1 MVIAPSSSH
10 PTLAHQMMVAAVLFL
25 ITMTETSLGY
35 FSFFH
40 GTTPKLLIAMVFVM
54 SVFNKEDI
62 HLITLILVGVIFDS
76 LQGAPFGYTTA
87 ALVLVNI
94 IGSLGKRRFSNA
106 PVSFLWLD
114 FAIVM
119 AFVMLYCW
127 ISITLYYQAFPSLG
141 PLIFQ
146 YSSSVLLF
154 PVMVSFYQGIQYLV
168 EIVSRLK

>member
-1 MVIAPSSSH
+1 
-10 PTLAHQMMVAAVLFL
+10 MVAAVLFL
-25 ITMTETSLGY
+25 ITMAETSLGY

-87 ALVLVNI
+87 ALVLVTSS
-94 IGSLGKRRFSNA
+94 GLGKRRFRNA